1 VAAAGNAD
9 GNRAAAP
16 GDGDNDLPHRAL
28 SSALVLSGFLLA
40 VFDPCGSSCDLDDR
54 SSLYHEP
61 DGDWDRGSMEVA
73 ANPALKLVLVL
84 VGGLKLLPVKAN
96 T

>member
-1 VAAAGNAD
+1 
-9 GNRAAAP
+9 
-16 GDGDNDLPHRAL
+16 
-28 SSALVLSGFLLA
+28 
-40 VFDPCGSSCDLDDR
+40 
-54 SSLYHEP
+54 
-61 DGDWDRGSMEVA
+61 MEVA